1 METISAAEVVEAL
14 SRDLPS
20 IVATDADGTL
30 WTGDVG
36 DDWLD
41 AVAAGEPRINA
52 AHLRE
57 LAEREGLGHL
67 PDPAAVVRSAR
78 RAYEDQSLDEPSFFR
93 FVALTLGNVDERV
106 IRLAIREALVASNL
120 VTRLVPETLAVLD
133 GARASRHRIVV
144 VSASPR
150 LVVEE
155 ALSLAGVAFDHVIG
169 IELSADAT
177 HTSLPLPYAHGKT
190 ELLDAF
196 RGSHPVHAALG
207 DSPFDAP
214 MLALARTPLA
224 VRPKPALVQIAS
236 GFPRLRRLV
245 P

>member
-14 SRDLPS
+14 SRDLPG

-52 AHLRE
+52 AHLGE

-67 PDPAAVVRSAR
+67 HDPAAVVRSAR
-78 RAYEDQSLDEPSFFR
+78 RAYEEQSLDEAAFFR
-93 FVALTLGNVDERV
+93 LVALTLSKVDERV
-106 IRLAIREALVASNL
+106 IRVAIREALVASKL
-120 VTRLVPETLAVLD
+120 ATRLVPETLAVLN

-155 ALSLAGVAFDHVIG
+155 ALFLAGVAVDHVIG
-169 IELSADAT
+169 IELSADET
-177 HTSLPLPYAHGKT
+177 HTLMPLPYAHGKT

-196 RGSHPVHAALG
+196 RGPRPVHAALG

-236 GFPRLRRLV
+236 GFPSLRRLV